1 MIKSFLKKVLHS
13 WGKPKTVEDWLDR
26 YNLTGDLDRLI
37 AKKLEWTTKTPLSYH
52 IEYEGST
59 QLSHL
64 WALKIPGVQVSLMIE
79 YSGKVNTYD
88 IERTVQV
95 RAIMVDYLKYPEF
108 KFYGI
113 AGNGESE
120 GLTFIVT
127 EHWVK

>member
-1 MIKSFLKKVLHS
+1 MSFITKLIRDLTR
-13 WGKPKTVEDWLDR
+13 PKAIEDWLDR
-26 YNLTGDLDRLI
+26 YNLTSDLDRLI

-59 QLSHL
+59 QLTHL
-64 WALKIPGVQVSLMIE
+64 SLLGIPGVQVTLMIE
-79 YSGKVNTYD
+79 YSGKINTYD
-88 IERTVQV
+88 IERVVQV
-95 RAIMVDYLKYPEF
+95 RAIMVDYLRYPEF